1 LEVATISKVHP
12 VSNIGNLLIWGG
24 LPAEL
29 NAQQNTADLSFF
41 WKLQKTKKPR
51 EAEEFFVYPS
61 LAWFSCLVWFFQE

>member
-1 LEVATISKVHP
+1 
-12 VSNIGNLLIWGG
+12 LLIWGG